1 MSCPLCSN
9 FRPGEIRE
17 ISPGTKARVVRLI
30 LVVDLKSSDCD
41 ECRLM
46 WEALQRFQSTFDD
59 QSLVHV
65 EMAVDRPILVRYQ
78 GLDRLTIELFVR
90 PSDGDKVS
98 SDQLIGT
105 VTEVSSFSSSD
116 ACHSLAASWLKDC
129 IENHPTCGVSGPV
142 PLPTRVIDVG
152 YTNPSEPRLVESR
165 GLHDNYVA
173 LSYCWG
179 DAKLHPPMK
188 TLKENYDAY
197 KRCIE
202 FSSMPRT
209 IQDAVT
215 ICRKLGVRY
224 LWVDALCI
232 IQQDLQD
239 WIKESVKMCSVYTN
253 ALCTIS
259 AAHADG
265 VSGGIFSKQGFASY
279 THELSLR
286 GRAIYT
292 RKFLAPYHDHS
303 DFGNIF
309 HCPSTTSMFEPSSRL
324 TEPIAERGWTLQE
337 SILSNRLLH
346 YTTDEL
352 MWDCNETRR
361 CECGNTLG
369 ATDISENSNA
379 LLRRLDLPISEI
391 EEWHLW
397 MMWQG
402 FVETFSMRKLSFE
415 PDKLPALAGLAEQ
428 FVAHLERRFGRKPV
442 YLAGIWDVSLLRH
455 ICWSVSYSR
464 MSWRPHG
471 EYRPRRPEIW
481 RAPTWSWCSVE
492 APIDM
497 MKARVFEPSAE
508 VVEAVVVP
516 KYPDLYPLGEV
527 KDRSGK
533 LVLRG
538 KIIKDLK
545 VERTGTDLV
554 LEGPTTNNNEDLLT
568 FRLSDEEG
576 NSLPFLCDDPS
587 SIPDGCSR
595 GLSCILVGHRIYG
608 RSPKEPCFLV
618 LKSVGEPDCYER
630 IGSADGRALPVQ
642 LMETWD
648 ASWIENSC
656 WVEEMVV
663 TIV

>member
-1 MSCPLCSN
+1 MP
-9 FRPGEIRE
+9 
-17 ISPGTKARVVRLI
+17 PGTKARVVRLI
-30 LVVDLKSSDCD
+30 LVKDLRSSDCD

-65 EMAVDRPILVRYQ
+65 EMALDKPVLVRYQ

-90 PSDGDKVS
+90 HSDGNNES
-98 SDQLIGT
+98 GGQLIGS
-105 VTEVSSFSSSD
+105 VKEVSPFSGSE
-116 ACHSLAASWLKDC
+116 ACHSLAATWLKDC
-129 IENHPTCGVSGPV
+129 VENHPTCGVPGPV

-152 YTNPSEPRLVESR
+152 DANSIEPRLVESR

-179 DAKLHPPMK
+179 DPEIHPRMR
-188 TLKENYDAY
+188 TLRTNYDDHM
-197 KRCIE
+197 RCIKY
-202 FSSMPRT
+202 SSMPRT

-232 IQQDLQD
+232 IQEDLPD
-239 WIKESVKMCSVYTN
+239 WIEESVKMCSVYTN

-265 VSGGIFSKQGFASY
+265 VSGGIFSKQEFASH
-279 THELSLR
+279 THELNLR
-286 GRAIYT
+286 GRSIYT
-292 RKFLAPYHDHS
+292 RRFLAPFHEHF

-309 HCPSTTSMFEPSSRL
+309 HCPAATSMVDPSARL

-361 CECGNTLG
+361 CECGNSVG
-369 ATDISENSNA
+369 ASDVSENYNA
-379 LLRRLDLPISEI
+379 LLRRLDIPVSDV
-391 EEWHLW
+391 EEWRIW
-397 MMWQG
+397 MLWQG
-402 FVETFSMRKLSFE
+402 FVETFSLRRLSFE

-428 FVAHLERRFGRKPV
+428 YVGHLQQRFGRKPV
-442 YLAGIWDVSLLRH
+442 YLAGLWDVFLLRQ
-455 ICWSVSYSR
+455 ICWSVQYSR
-464 MSWRPHG
+464 MSWRPDG
-471 EYRPRRPEIW
+471 QYKPKRPKEW

-492 APIDM
+492 API
-497 MKARVFEPSAE
+497 KIIEARVFETSAE
-508 VVEAVVVP
+508 VIEAVTEP
-516 KYPDLYPLGEV
+516 KYPDLYPFGPV
-527 KDRSGK
+527 KSGR

-538 KIIKDLK
+538 MVIKNLK

-554 LEGPTTNNNEDLLT
+554 LEGPTTNNNDNLLT
-568 FRLSDEEG
+568 FKLLDKEG

-587 SIPDGCSR
+587 SILNDYSLGYLCV
-595 GLSCILVGHRIYG
+595 LIGHRIYG
-608 RSPKEPCFLV
+608 RFPKEPCFLV
-618 LKSVGEPDCYER
+618 LRPSDQDANCYER
-630 IGSADGRALPVQ
+630 IGLADSRALPVHF
-642 LMETWD
+642 METWD
-648 ASWIENSC
+648 AIWAENSC
-656 WVEEMVV
+656 EAEEMVL
-663 TIV
+663 TIL